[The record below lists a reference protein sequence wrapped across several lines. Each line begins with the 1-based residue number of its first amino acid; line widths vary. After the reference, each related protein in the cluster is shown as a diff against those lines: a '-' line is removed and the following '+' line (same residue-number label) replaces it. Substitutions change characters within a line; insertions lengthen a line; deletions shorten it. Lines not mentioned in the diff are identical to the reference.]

1 MTEMRRRGQVAT
13 QDRIQPLTWAWRLGE
28 LAQAPSAIPVGVAR
42 HPSFSTRRNIFQ
54 RFFTEFLS
62 VRRRVCHAVLDNFM
76 EMSMHSK
83 LLIRT
88 SAAVIAITASSFG
101 LAAGPAGAGMGTG
114 VNAGVS
120 AGMPHSPAGASVGAD
135 ARTRI
140 DADTDSASNSAAKA
154 RARTRTQTETEGS
167 ENAKSAAR
175 ISEQGEANT
184 NGVNAAVKEQGTAR
198 AQEREQMRNQQV
210 PTPPASPLPPT
221 R

>member
-1 MTEMRRRGQVAT
+1 
-13 QDRIQPLTWAWRLGE
+13 
-28 LAQAPSAIPVGVAR
+28 
-42 HPSFSTRRNIFQ
+42 
-54 RFFTEFLS
+54 
-62 VRRRVCHAVLDNFM
+62 
-76 EMSMHSK
+76 MHSK
-83 LLIRT
+83 TLIRT

-101 LAAGPAGAGMGTG
+101 LAAGPAGTG
-114 VNAGVS
+114 VGAGVS
-120 AGMPHSPAGASVGAD
+120 AGVPHAPAGTSVGAD

-167 ENAKSAAR
+167 ENAKSAAH